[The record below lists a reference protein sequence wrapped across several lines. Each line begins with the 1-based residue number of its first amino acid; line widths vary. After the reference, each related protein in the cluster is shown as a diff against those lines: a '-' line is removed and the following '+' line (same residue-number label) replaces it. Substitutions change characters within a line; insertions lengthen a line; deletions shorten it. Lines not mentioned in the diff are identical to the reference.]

1 MTHDWFG
8 DFLLALIIGLLA
20 IMAFF
25 PRESENNSKEVSID
39 SFYYAYTED
48 IEQAPLLGPVCPCTV
63 IAVDSVLDAKLFR
76 ITLSA
81 DVYTRSGLF
90 YDTISFVIYSP
101 LYVELSTV
109 YQ

>member
-8 DFLLALIIGLLA
+8 GFLLALIIGLLA
-20 IMAFF
+20 VLAFY
-25 PRESENNSKEVSID
+25 PRESQNDLRKVSID
-39 SFYYAYTED
+39 SFYYTYTED
-48 IEQAPLLGPVCPCTV
+48 IKQAPLLGPVCPCTV
-63 IAVDSVLDAKLFR
+63 ISVDSVPDAELYR
-76 ITLSA
+76 LTLSA

-90 YDTISFVIYSP
+90 YDTITFVIYSP